1 MNTLKNVEYGIKHRE
16 IPGIAFPLGRS
27 LPNHDNVHH
36 TWILVNCYDIVLDGI
51 FEWLNFL

>member
-1 MNTLKNVEYGIKHRE
+1 MNTLKNVEYGIKYRE

-36 TWILVNCYDIVLDGI
+36 SWILVNCYDIVLDGI
-51 FEWLNFL
+51 FEWFNFL